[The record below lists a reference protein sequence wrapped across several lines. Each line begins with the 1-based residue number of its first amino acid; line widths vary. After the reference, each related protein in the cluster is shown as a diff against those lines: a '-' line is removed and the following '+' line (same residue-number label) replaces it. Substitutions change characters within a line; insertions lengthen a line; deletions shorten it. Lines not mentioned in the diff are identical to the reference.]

1 MPLPENNNGK
11 HVQVEVA
18 SLGDAEEDNA
28 TVEAKIL
35 QLRKNKG
42 TMKLVVGRPLQTGD
56 VAIVDFNTVRT
67 DTGEAIQGSE
77 RKGMQ
82 LDTGL
87 GDRAIGLVGVCM
99 SIIESV
105 TSEMLQSATEPQDRR
120 ACQEACTS
128 HFAYYSCTGTIMV
141 R

>member
-1 MPLPENNNGK
+1 MPWLPSEVDSGK
-11 HVQVEVA
+11 NAQVEVA

-42 TMKLVVGRPLQTGD
+42 TMRLVAGRPLQSGD

-67 DTGEAIQGSE
+67 DTGEAIQGSQ

-87 GDRAIGLVGVCM
+87 GDRAIGLVGVHEHHR
-99 SIIESV
+99 I
-105 TSEMLQSATEPQDRR
+105 
-120 ACQEACTS
+120 
-128 HFAYYSCTGTIMV
+128 Y
-141 R
+141 